1 MNNKFLKFILFFTII
16 FNVSISP
23 SCSVENNLENRNYLI
38 FIDINELSLSLVDS
52 DTKEFIKKYPI
63 AAGKT
68 STPSPIG
75 QWQII
80 SKAKKNGHFGGF
92 WLGLNTPWDTFG
104 LHGTNNPSSIGSLA
118 SGGCIRM
125 YNHYIE
131 EVFNLVTYDTR
142 VIIYAGPN
150 WLFSP
155 YARNIKPNDKGT
167 DVYYVQKALKNIGYY
182 SPVPDGIYGYS
193 LEVAVNKY
201 RNDAN
206 LPGDST
212 IDEKLLNSLGIYKQE

>member
-1 MNNKFLKFILFFTII
+1 
-16 FNVSISP
+16 
-23 SCSVENNLENRNYLI
+23 
-38 FIDINELSLSLVDS
+38 
-52 DTKEFIKKYPI
+52 
-63 AAGKT
+63 
-68 STPSPIG
+68 
-75 QWQII
+75 
-80 SKAKKNGHFGGF
+80 
-92 WLGLNTPWDTFG
+92 
-104 LHGTNNPSSIGSLA
+104 
-118 SGGCIRM
+118 M